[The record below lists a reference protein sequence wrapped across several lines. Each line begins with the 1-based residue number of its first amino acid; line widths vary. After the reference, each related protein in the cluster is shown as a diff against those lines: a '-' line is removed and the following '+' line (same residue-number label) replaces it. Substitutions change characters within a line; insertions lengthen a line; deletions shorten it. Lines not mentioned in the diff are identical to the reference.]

1 VEEIASATCATC
13 AGTYLPRSDTLSELL
28 RGAKTPAIAEA
39 NGYRNAFWSLS
50 NFVEPA
56 ARL

>member
-1 VEEIASATCATC
+1 VEEIASATRASRP
-13 AGTYLPRSDTLSELL
+13 GTYLPRWDTLSEQL
-28 RGAKTPAIAEA
+28 RRAKTPALAEA

-50 NFVEPA
+50 NFVQLA

>member
-1 VEEIASATCATC
+1 MEEIASATCASS
-13 AGTYLPRSDTLSELL
+13 AGTYLPRWDTLSEGL
-28 RGAKTPAIAEA
+28 RRAKTLAIAEA

-50 NFVEPA
+50 NFIEPA

>member
-1 VEEIASATCATC
+1 LRFLL
-13 AGTYLPRSDTLSELL
+13 GTYLPRWDTPSEVL
-28 RGAKTPAIAEA
+28 RHAKIPALAEA

-50 NFVEPA
+50 NFAEPV